1 MDDWKMI
8 HFQLGRLGL
17 LSPAMLVS
25 GSATYR
31 YFLILHFVCSTKN
44 VGSGPIPPSTGGL
57 VDVGMWQ
64 WAAWQFLLIFQ
75 RVSHQN
81 YSEVSLRICFLVTSS
96 NMWKKPILGQFFTLK
111 RSQLRTTKRLWR
123 SLIWIAAAARVGG
136 GAFDVRDD
144 IVVWGCFGDIRKQ
157 TQMINVRYIYLP
169 F

>member
-64 WAAWQFLLIFQ
+64 WAAWQFLLFFQ
-75 RVSHQN
+75 GGFPSKL
-81 YSEVSLRICFLVTSS
+81 LRSVTSNLFS
-96 NMWKKPILGQFFTLK
+96 CYNFQHVKKTHSGSIFHPEKKP
-111 RSQLRTTKRLWR
+111 TT
-123 SLIWIAAAARVGG
+123 
-136 GAFDVRDD
+136 
-144 IVVWGCFGDIRKQ
+144 
-157 TQMINVRYIYLP
+157 NY
-169 F
+169 